1 MGYIGVKPNYGEKSW
16 LKGKEKEIKDQ
27 IILKAKEL
35 GACAAGV
42 ASVEAL
48 KNSPSYIIYG
58 KIGDYKTVANKEGP
72 IAPGQVEWPPDA
84 KSAIVVAVE
93 HSGAK
98 PELDWWIESY
108 KGGTPG
114 NRKLIDINDRLAL
127 WLENETGINIKRLP
141 YHIEHGG
148 ILLKDAAIL
157 AGLGCLGKNNML
169 VTPEHGP
176 RVRLRAMF
184 TDVVLP
190 SSGPIGFD
198 PCRGCDML
206 CRSACPQNAFKQKIF
221 SEKEFGIDQLPA
233 RSGVF
238 SRPVCNRQMVLD
250 ENQDERIKIEG
261 EAESRKTV
269 KYCRLCEFSCP
280 VGQ

>member
-1 MGYIGVKPNYGEKSW
+1 MLHEFK
-16 LKGKEKEIKDQ
+16 LKAKEKEIKDQ
-27 IILKAKEL
+27 IIKKAIEL

-42 ASVEAL
+42 ADVEVL
-48 KNSPSYIIYG
+48 KNSPSHILYG
-58 KIGDYKTVANKEGP
+58 KIGDYKTVGNKEGQL
-72 IAPGQVEWPPDA
+72 ASGQVEWPADA

-93 HSGAK
+93 HSETK

-108 KGGTPG
+108 EGGTPG
-114 NRKLIDINDRLAL
+114 NRKLIDINNRLGL
-127 WLENETGINIKRLP
+127 WLENETGINTKRLP
-141 YHIEHGG
+141 YHTERGG

-169 VTPEHGP
+169 VTPAHGP

-184 TDVVLP
+184 TDVALP
-190 SSGPIGFD
+190 SSGPIEFD
-198 PCRGCDML
+198 PCRGCDMR
-206 CRSACPQNAFKQKIF
+206 CRSVCPLKAFEQKIF

-250 ENQDERIKIEG
+250 ENQDEHIKIEE
-261 EAESRKTV
+261 EAESRRAIKF
-269 KYCRLCEFSCP
+269 CRLCEFSCP